1 MPDVGVLDHKPNPT
15 IDEIVGLARIAE
27 GAGAD
32 WLTLSDFSSWRDV
45 WMMATLAVQQT
56 ESIVIGPGV
65 TNPFLRHPWH
75 TIAALATLHDIS
87 GGRAMLGIGAGG
99 SALTDSGD
107 IGRDSAPDRVA
118 GLVTLMRQVS
128 DGGALDP
135 ETGHPLGFPL
145 PPTPVLVAARRDG
158 MLRCAGAV
166 GDSVLVFRI
175 PQSDLDRTIGMIR
188 RGAEEA
194 GREDGP
200 AIVWCPLV
208 AWDDRIRP
216 YLRTATVYST
226 LESPPHLFD
235 QWGLERDLRNEI
247 RSVVSKGGIASA
259 AELVPDSVVDDIV
272 LPDPDPETVAA
283 IGRAVGASTIA
294 IRSFV
299 PEAVPEGVAWARD
312 VADRL

>member
-1 MPDVGVLDHKPNPT
+1 MPKVCVLDHKPNPS
-15 IDEIVGLARIAE
+15 IDEIVTLARIAE
-27 GAGAD
+27 DAGAD

-45 WMMATLAVQQT
+45 WMMATLAAQNT

-75 TIAALATLHDIS
+75 TVAALATLHDIS

-107 IGRDSAPDRVA
+107 IGRGAAPDRVA
-118 GLVTLMRQVS
+118 ALVTLMREVAA
-128 DGGALDP
+128 GGALDP
-135 ETGHPLGFPL
+135 ETGHALAFPL
-145 PPTPVLVAARRDG
+145 PTTPVLVAARRDG
-158 MLRCAGAV
+158 MLRCAGAH
-166 GDSVLVFRI
+166 GDAALVFRI

-194 GREDGP
+194 GRETGP
-200 AIVWCPLV
+200 EIAWCPLV
-208 AWDDRIRP
+208 AWDERIRP

-226 LESPPHLFD
+226 MESPPHLYER
-235 QWGLERDLRNEI
+235 WGLDDDLRNRI
-247 RSVVSKGGIASA
+247 RTVVAEGGIASA
-259 AELVPDSVVDDIV
+259 ADLVPDSVVDDIV

-283 IGRAVGASTIA
+283 IGRSVGASTIA

-299 PEAVPEGVAWARD
+299 PEAVSVGVEWARD
-312 VADRL
+312 VAERL

>member
-1 MPDVGVLDHKPNPT
+1 MPPVGVLDHKPNPS
-15 IDEIVGLARIAE
+15 IDDVVGLARIAE
-27 GAGAD
+27 AAGAD

-45 WMMATLAVQQT
+45 WMMATLAAQRT

-65 TNPFLRHPWH
+65 TNPYLRHPWH

-107 IGRDSAPDRVA
+107 IGRDSAPERVA
-118 GLVTLMRQVS
+118 ELVTRVREVS
-128 DGGALDP
+128 AGAALDP
-135 ETGHPLGFPL
+135 DTGHALAFPL

-158 MLRCAGAV
+158 MLRCAGAH
-166 GDSVLVFRI
+166 GDTALVFRI
-175 PQSDLDRTIGMIR
+175 PRSDLDRTIEMIR

-194 GREDGP
+194 GRRSGP
-200 AIVWCPLV
+200 DIVWCPLV
-208 AWDDRIRP
+208 AWDERIRP

-226 LESPPHLFD
+226 LESPPHLYER
-235 QWGLERDLRNEI
+235 WGLDADLRGRI
-247 RSVVSKGGIASA
+247 RAVVSKGGIAAA
-259 AELVPDSVVDDIV
+259 AELVPEPVVDDIV

-283 IGRAVGASTIA
+283 IGRSVGASTIA

-299 PEAVPEGVAWARD
+299 AEAVPEGVAWARD